1 MGDIWTGDRTW
12 HLPFE
17 APEEAAARTYRAVKD
32 FVLSD
37 DVLRRIVRD
46 ANEYVD
52 EYEFHVRA
60 RSRRRRAGGFVDAD
74 DHGRI
79 VRSSPIEAVRFA
91 DPRRT
96 VFARITSLL
105 ARLSIDSVNV
115 DVYPLSL
122 ARQVLEWG
130 RTRWVVCN
138 VHVNMMDDLLL
149 MDAWTQWHLL
159 SGEAPD
165 SEIRRRHVRA
175 DTLTADVALNCE
187 APSWS
192 VLIYAL
198 RPLTAEE
205 RGAYLEARARIADR
219 ILAMRAAEALRDL
232 GDRHEAG
239 RAGL

>member
-1 MGDIWTGDRTW
+1 MGDIWTDDRTW

-17 APEEAAARTYRAVKD
+17 APEEAGARTYRAVKD
-32 FVLSD
+32 FVLGD
-37 DVLRRIVRD
+37 DVLRRIVHD

-52 EYEFHVRA
+52 EYEFHMRA

-105 ARLSIDSVNV
+105 ARLSIDAVDVNV
-115 DVYPLSL
+115 YWLGLPRL
-122 ARQVLEWG
+122 ALEWG
-130 RTRWVVCN
+130 RTRWVVCD
-138 VHVNMMDDLLL
+138 VHINLMDDLLL
-149 MDAWTQWHLL
+149 MDAWTQWHLI
-159 SGEAPD
+159 SGRSPD
-165 SEIRRRHVRA
+165 SEVHRRHVRA
-175 DTLTADVALNCE
+175 DTLTANVALNCE

-192 VLIYAL
+192 ALIYAL
-198 RPLTAEE
+198 RPLTTEE

-219 ILAMRAAEALRDL
+219 ILAMRAAEAL
-232 GDRHEAG
+232 
-239 RAGL
+239 

>member
-37 DVLRRIVRD
+37 DALRRIVHD
-46 ANEYVD
+46 VDEYVD
-52 EYEFHVRA
+52 EYEFHMRA

-96 VFARITSLL
+96 VFARVTYLL
-105 ARLSIDSVNV
+105 TRLSIDAVDV
-115 DVYPLSL
+115 DVYPLGL

-130 RTRWVVCN
+130 RTRWVVCGAHIN
-138 VHVNMMDDLLL
+138 LMDDLLL
-149 MDAWTQWHLL
+149 MDAWTQWHLI
-159 SGEAPD
+159 SGRGPD
-165 SEIRRRHVRA
+165 SEIRRRRLRA
-175 DTLTADVALNCE
+175 DTLTANVALNCE
-187 APSWS
+187 APFWS

-198 RPLTAEE
+198 RPLAAEE
-205 RGAYLEARARIADR
+205 RGAYLDARVRIADR
-219 ILAMRAAEALRDL
+219 ILAMRAAEAL
-232 GDRHEAG
+232 
-239 RAGL
+239 